1 MAGGNTFANHFGM
14 FNTDPQKQLDDMM
27 TKLQNDSKMFFDSFK
42 NSNSITIVNE
52 TNNTGSIGDHK
63 VLEAIRQL
71 NLTFHNKCKSINKK
85 LEAEVHES
93 KSNISQQQIENI
105 LKSFNDSNNEL
116 LLKFHI
122 IYMSLLACIILL
134 LITIV
139 VIMCCK
145 KSSNLSKTDV
155 KIDDEYKIPYN
166 YESQQKAPE
175 NHYQMTN
182 IVGQEVRN
190 RENQQYSCQ
199 DQQEYEEI
207 PENAYNK
214 SQISNKR
221 TGNNNDDDF
230 YEEQP
235 SFRDAYSHAKG
246 KKDYACTSYIDQLYV
261 LTSKAFKENQQNG
274 ETKTN
279 CLEQSCDLKAITT
292 QIEKVSTTLIT
303 LEDRL
308 SCGRGASI
316 KSCFDDSIKTSEE
329 VLTKALDSIKSN
341 VVDVIKQEI
350 SNIKGTC
357 KECETQA
364 TNNQDKLSKGQ
375 STNSQKSK
383 ESSLNNTFEAYD
395 KYITILCLVILILMN
410 AIALC
415 CNCCKVNLLETSKDL
430 NKSQS
435 DHQNMQNN
443 TKLRIEE
450 QNEASNYSQRQENHY
465 EVEGNYNEVNMIADA
480 ADVAEDLYSEVKIE
494 LQNNDEYE
502 GDEQLYSTV
511 MNLRL
516 NLVKGLTEKLNAA
529 HTAQSEELEGFLH
542 KLMNLKNQENA
553 IVMRKDVIYIIGACI
568 IALFTINVSL
578 LCCIIFYIKSS
589 KTTPQNNPTFKII
602 NDNYEELYS
611 MPKQSQSDEAM
622 NEDLYKI
629 PDNYEE
635 VLNANVNDQHEE
647 GLYSEVVAPLE
658 NFLQK
663 TEEDDNN
670 SQLYAV
676 VLNN

>member
-1 MAGGNTFANHFGM
+1 MNIVLIISLLLSIISIAHQETPTEISCNIVQGTFRTCEVTTCPNYIERNTKSM
-14 FNTDPQKQLDDMM
+14 FSG
-27 TKLQNDSKMFFDSFK
+27 LQSNNWDVKEFWVIHKVFYYLPTGIDQTFSNLKHLKVYNSKMQEITSENLKPFQYLEILDLSF
-42 NSNSITIVNE
+42 NEIERLDQDLFSNSKLLRTIWL
-52 TNNTGSIGDHK
+52 NNNRIVYIQMKTFTSLK
-63 VLEAIRQL
+63 SLEFL
-71 NLTFHNKCKSINKK
+71 SLTSNVCYNKEFRSKFEANSLIEANKC
-85 LEAEVHES
+85 
-93 KSNISQQQIENI
+93 
-105 LKSFNDSNNEL
+105 
-116 LLKFHI
+116 
-122 IYMSLLACIILL
+122 
-134 LITIV
+134 T
-139 VIMCCK
+139 
-145 KSSNLSKTDV
+145 SS
-155 KIDDEYKIPYN
+155 
-166 YESQQKAPE
+166 
-175 NHYQMTN
+175 
-182 IVGQEVRN
+182 
-190 RENQQYSCQ
+190 
-199 DQQEYEEI
+199 
-207 PENAYNK
+207 
-214 SQISNKR
+214 
-221 TGNNNDDDF
+221 
-230 YEEQP
+230 
-235 SFRDAYSHAKG
+235 
-246 KKDYACTSYIDQLYV
+246 IDQLYV

-274 ETKTN
+274 ETKTK

-308 SCGRGASI
+308 SCRRGASI

-511 MNLRL
+511 M
-516 NLVKGLTEKLNAA
+516 K
-529 HTAQSEELEGFLH
+529 
-542 KLMNLKNQENA
+542 
-553 IVMRKDVIYIIGACI
+553 
-568 IALFTINVSL
+568 
-578 LCCIIFYIKSS
+578 
-589 KTTPQNNPTFKII
+589 
-602 NDNYEELYS
+602 
-611 MPKQSQSDEAM
+611 
-622 NEDLYKI
+622 
-629 PDNYEE
+629 
-635 VLNANVNDQHEE
+635 
-647 GLYSEVVAPLE
+647 
-658 NFLQK
+658 
-663 TEEDDNN
+663 
-670 SQLYAV
+670 
-676 VLNN
+676 